1 MVDPTLVNYLFIVN
15 FTLVN
20 NSNLYLDR
28 GKTGRIRQQMRN
40 SVNFNDW
47 KFNAL
52 KMDEYLNLNQWKLDD
67 KYGVYYDSILVK
79 KVLSSLKYNKQIND
93 IQGLINVLEI
103 CVKNNFAGTESTR
116 LYSETFYGS
125 KSLIE
130 DYINEGELI
139 C

>member
-1 MVDPTLVNYLFIVN
+1 
-15 FTLVN
+15 
-20 NSNLYLDR
+20 
-28 GKTGRIRQQMRN
+28 MRN

-52 KMDEYLNLNQWKLDD
+52 KMDEHLNLNQWKLDD

-79 KVLSSLKYNKQIND
+79 KVISSLKYNKQIND